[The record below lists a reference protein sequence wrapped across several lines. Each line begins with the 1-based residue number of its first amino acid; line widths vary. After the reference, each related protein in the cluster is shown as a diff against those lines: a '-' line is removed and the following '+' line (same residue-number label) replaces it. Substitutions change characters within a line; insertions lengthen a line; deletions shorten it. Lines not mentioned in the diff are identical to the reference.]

1 MPERLPPEF
10 MALLVTRDFKDGD
23 VVNLGVGMPLY
34 CGLHPRA
41 DAEIIYHSEQGLL
54 GFGAIMD
61 EAPPGHRLQ
70 TAGGHFVEAKPGMSF
85 MSHDESFAL
94 VRGGFVD
101 YTVLGAL
108 QVDTEGNLANYL
120 RPGRAVG
127 SVGGGPDLA
136 QCAKNTY
143 VMMTHTAQDGTP
155 KIVERCT
162 LPITASHC
170 VNRIF
175 TDVAVIRVDDDGL
188 IVEEYAPGWSFEE
201 IQRVT
206 DAHLTPA
213 PGMREVALPSNGRT

>member
-1 MPERLPPEF
+1 MPERLPPELI
-10 MALLVTRDFKDGD
+10 ALLVTRDFKDGD

-34 CGLHPRA
+34 CGLQPPSE
-41 DAEIIYHSEQGLL
+41 AEVIFHSEQGLL

-61 EAPPGHRLQ
+61 EPPPGHRLQ
-70 TAGGHFVEAKPGMSF
+70 TAGGHFVKARPGMSF

-108 QVDTEGNLANYL
+108 QVDAEGSLANYL
-120 RPGRAVG
+120 RPGKVVG

-143 VMMTHTAQDGTP
+143 VMMTHTSRDGEP

-162 LPITASHC
+162 LPITAPRC
-170 VNRIF
+170 VKRIF
-175 TDVAVIRVDDDGL
+175 TDVAVIRVVDGQL
-188 IVEEYAPGWSFEE
+188 LVEEHAPGWTLDGIQE
-201 IQRVT
+201 IT
-206 DAHLTPA
+206 DATLRAA
-213 PGMREVALPSNGRT
+213 PGMREVTLP